1 MRLQWVNNRLTIRTR
16 LVLGFGLVGLTLVA
30 APLTMYMLQSSRDLQ
45 SAVLKHVG
53 IAPSKELLRMVQ
65 LMQQHRGLSSGVL
78 GGSTT
83 LEAQRAAKQTEADKA
98 VETFDAI
105 VASDIHDPALT
116 AAWRGALDAWRGL
129 ANGVSSRSISGQ
141 ESFAKHTA
149 LIGDN
154 LKLLDLMLDYFGLSY
169 DPTGNDYHLTMAL
182 LVHMPNLTEFLGQ
195 ARARGMLLLA
205 ERRITLADRTE
216 LIGLISN
223 VERQHEYMER
233 ELDKA
238 VALNP
243 QMKTDLGHIAQGSMA
258 LAQMAVHLARTQVV
272 EVAIPSY
279 SPTDYFALFTQA
291 IDGQF
296 ALLDKAMVDLDGAL
310 QARIVALRSGQI
322 KTIGFIALVIAF
334 AVWLGMVIVR
344 ATKQDIAALEQSEE
358 AQRRHAS
365 ELATTVEDRT
375 RELRTV
381 NAQLEAASRHKSEFL
396 AHMSHELRT
405 PLNAILGFSDLLR
418 DPTIGPLKE
427 VQARYLGH
435 IHTSGKHLLVIIN
448 DLLDLAKVEAGRL
461 DLYPEPFAIDDA
473 LTTALADVWP
483 MADQKRLTLT
493 LHAETAPTT
502 ITADPVR
509 FKQIVY
515 NLLSNAIKFTPEG
528 GRVTVTARIGSRGE
542 GLGSSE
548 GSRLDPRPDPLYPGE
563 FVEIAVAD
571 TGIGITAEDMI
582 KLFQPF
588 TQLDPGLA
596 REYHGTGLGL
606 ALTKQLVG
614 LHDGRI
620 WATSEGKGRGSS
632 FTICLPLRHPL
643 EREAAQP
650 EDSVAHKT
658 ILIAGAD
665 PMS

>member
-1 MRLQWVNNRLTIRTR
+1 MRLQWFNNRLTIRTR

-30 APLTMYMLQSSRDLQ
+30 APLTMYMVQSSRALQ
-45 SAVLKHVG
+45 SAGRKYIG
-53 IAPSKELLRMVQ
+53 IAPSKALLRVVQ
-65 LMQQHRGLSSGVL
+65 LLQQHRGLSSGVL

-83 LEAQRAAKQTEADKA
+83 MEAQRSAKQTEADKA
-98 VETFDAI
+98 VEAFDAI
-105 VASDIHDPALT
+105 ATSDIRDPALT
-116 AAWRGALDAWRGL
+116 AIWRRAVEAWRGL
-129 ANGVSSRSISGQ
+129 ASGVSSRSITGQ

-149 LIGDN
+149 IIGDN

-182 LVHMPNLTEFLGQ
+182 LVHMPQLTEFLGQ

-205 ERRITLADRTE
+205 ERRITLTDRTE

-223 VERQHEYMER
+223 VERQHEYMAR
-233 ELDKA
+233 ELGKA

-243 QMKTDLGHIAQGSMA
+243 QMKADLGHIAQGSMA
-258 LAQMAVHLARTQVV
+258 LAQMAAHLARTQVV
-272 EVAIPSY
+272 EVDRLSY
-279 SPTDYFALFTQA
+279 APTDYFALFTQA

-296 ALLDKAMVDLDGAL
+296 ALLDKAMVDLEGAL
-310 QARIVALRSGQI
+310 QARIAALRDGQI

-358 AQRRHAS
+358 AQRRHAG
-365 ELATTVEDRT
+365 ELEATVEDRT
-375 RELRTV
+375 RELRAV

-405 PLNAILGFSDLLR
+405 PLNAIIGFSEILR
-418 DPTIGPLKE
+418 GPTIGPLEEK
-427 VQARYLGH
+427 QAQYLTH
-435 IHTSGKHLLVIIN
+435 IYTGGKHLLVIIN
-448 DLLDLAKVEAGRL
+448 SLLDLAKVEAGKL
-461 DLYPEPFAIDDA
+461 DLYPEPFAIDEA
-473 LTTALADVWP
+473 LTAALADVWP

-493 LHAETAPTT
+493 LDAETALTP

-528 GRVTVTARIGSRGE
+528 GRVTVTARRV
-542 GLGSSE
+542 SSFE
-548 GSRLDPRPDPLYPGE
+548 FPVSSSQPETRNPKPETPKSPD
-563 FVEIAVAD
+563 FVEISVVD

-596 REYHGTGLGL
+596 RQYHGTGLGL
-606 ALTKQLVG
+606 ALTKRLVE

-632 FTICLPLRHPL
+632 FTVRFPLVP
-643 EREAAQP
+643 
-650 EDSVAHKT
+650 
-658 ILIAGAD
+658 
-665 PMS
+665 

>member
-1 MRLQWVNNRLTIRTR
+1 
-16 LVLGFGLVGLTLVA
+16 
-30 APLTMYMLQSSRDLQ
+30 
-45 SAVLKHVG
+45 
-53 IAPSKELLRMVQ
+53 
-65 LMQQHRGLSSGVL
+65 
-78 GGSTT
+78 
-83 LEAQRAAKQTEADKA
+83 
-98 VETFDAI
+98 
-105 VASDIHDPALT
+105 
-116 AAWRGALDAWRGL
+116 AWRGL
-129 ANGVSSRSISGQ
+129 ANGVSSRSITGQ

-149 LIGDN
+149 IIDED

-182 LVHMPNLTEFLGQ
+182 LVHMPQLTEFLGQ

-205 ERRITLADRTE
+205 ERHITLADRTE

-233 ELDKA
+233 ELGKA

-272 EVAIPSY
+272 EVDMLSY
-279 SPTDYFALFTQA
+279 TPTDYFALFTQA

-296 ALLDKAMVDLDGAL
+296 ALLDKAMVDLEGAL
-310 QARIVALRSGQI
+310 QARIAALRSGQI
-322 KTIGFIALVIAF
+322 KAIGFIALVIAF
-334 AVWLGMVIVR
+334 ALWLGTMIVR

-365 ELATTVEDRT
+365 ELEATVEDRT
-375 RELRTV
+375 QELRTV

-418 DPTIGPLKE
+418 DQTFGPFKE

-435 IHTSGKHLLVIIN
+435 IHTSGTHLLVIID
-448 DLLDLAKVEAGRL
+448 DLLDLAKVEAGKL
-461 DLYPEPFAIDDA
+461 NLHPEPFAIDEA
-473 LTTALADVWP
+473 LAAALADIRP
-483 MADQKRLTLT
+483 MADKKCLTLT
-493 LHAETAPTT
+493 LHTETAPTPL
-502 ITADPVR
+502 TADPVR

-528 GRVTVTARIGSRGE
+528 GRVTVTARRVS
-542 GLGSSE
+542 SSE
-548 GSRLDPRPDPLYPGE
+548 FPVPSSQPETRNPKPETPVSPD
-563 FVEIAVAD
+563 FVEISVVD
-571 TGIGITAEDMI
+571 TGIGIAAEDMI
-582 KLFQPF
+582 KLFQSF

-606 ALTKQLVG
+606 ALTKQLVE
-614 LHDGRI
+614 LHNGRI

-632 FTICLPLRHPL
+632 FIVCLPLGPVSESGNGGYQTPL
-643 EREAAQP
+643 
-650 EDSVAHKT
+650 KT
-658 ILIAGAD
+658 IARPLNR
-665 PMS
+665 

>member
-1 MRLQWVNNRLTIRTR
+1 MRLQWFNNRMTIRTR
-16 LVLGFGLVGLTLVA
+16 LILGFGLVGLTLVA
-30 APLTMYMLQSSRDLQ
+30 APLTMYMVQSSRDLQ
-45 SAVLKHVG
+45 AAGLKHIG
-53 IAPSKELLRMVQ
+53 ITPSKALLRMVQ
-65 LMQQHRGLSSGVL
+65 LIQQHRGLSSGVL

-83 LEAQRAAKQTEADKA
+83 LEAQRAAKQVETDKA
-98 VETFDAI
+98 VEAFDAI

-116 AAWRGALDAWRGL
+116 AAWRMALDAWRAL

-149 LIGDN
+149 LIGDS

-169 DPTGNDYHLTMAL
+169 DPTGHDYHLTMAL

-205 ERRITLADRTE
+205 EKRITLADRTA

-223 VERQHEYMER
+223 VERQHEYMAR
-233 ELDKA
+233 ELGKA
-238 VALNP
+238 VTMNP
-243 QMKTDLGHIAQGSMA
+243 QMRTDLGHIAQGSMT
-258 LAQMAVHLARTQVV
+258 LAQMAVDLARTQVV

-296 ALLDKAMVDLDGAL
+296 ALLDKAMVDLEGAL
-310 QARIVALRSGQI
+310 QARIAALRSGQL
-322 KTIGFIALVIAF
+322 KTIGFIALVVAF
-334 AVWLGMVIVR
+334 AVWLGLMIVR

-365 ELATTVEDRT
+365 ELEATVADRT
-375 RELRTV
+375 RELRAV

-418 DPTIGPLKE
+418 DQTFGPFKE

-435 IHTSGKHLLVIIN
+435 IHTSGKHLLALIN
-448 DLLDLAKVEAGRL
+448 DLLDLAKVEAGKL
-461 DLYPEPFAIDDA
+461 DLYPAIFAIDEA
-473 LTTALADVWP
+473 LTAALADLQP
-483 MADQKRLTLT
+483 LADQKGLVLT

-502 ITADPVR
+502 IIADPVR

-515 NLLSNAIKFTPEG
+515 NLLSNAFKFTPEG
-528 GRVTVTARIGSRGE
+528 GRVTITVRTVQCAASRVSDSPE
-542 GLGSSE
+542 G
-548 GSRLDPRPDPLYPGE
+548 
-563 FVEIAVAD
+563 VEITVTD
-571 TGIGITAEDMI
+571 TGIGITAEDI
-582 KLFQPF
+582 AKLFQPF

-606 ALTKQLVG
+606 ALTKQLVE

-620 WATSEGKGRGSS
+620 WATSEGKGHGSS
-632 FTICLPLRHPL
+632 FIVCLPLALRG
-643 EREAAQP
+643 RP
-650 EDSVAHKT
+650 ET
-658 ILIAGAD
+658 EGQ
-665 PMS
+665 